1 MSDAAPLLP
10 FHGVCEVA
18 PVTGDFMRVQ
28 AGLLTVMTVLAG
40 CATPSQRISSRLIEY
55 GVPQPQAVCVGDK
68 LEDRLSISQMQRI
81 GQIAKRSRNDA
92 GQVTIT
98 QFAQALDKP
107 GDEALV
113 AEVVRAGLGCLL

>member
-1 MSDAAPLLP
+1 MA
-10 FHGVCEVA
+10 
-18 PVTGDFMRVQ
+18 MRVR
-28 AGLLTVMTVLAG
+28 AGLVGVAVLLAG
-40 CATPSQRISSRLIEY
+40 CATPSQRISSKLISY
-55 GVPQPQAVCVGDK
+55 GVPEPQAVCVGDK

-107 GDEALV
+107 GDEELV
-113 AEVVRAGLGCLL
+113 AEVLRAGLGCLL